1 MYLIYAAWG
10 SCSSD
15 RRCAEQR
22 KTADKRRKETGAD
35 HIAHACPIFERPAA
49 PHFRKPF
56 HAYPPDGEILS
67 EECFA
72 EGLHLTEELLQG
84 DFRRIENHLITDGG
98 PLALVGHHPFLQSY
112 LLEAAGAGIQ
122 PDLASI
128 SVVDYDMAW
137 KQGKLIAYFT
147 PALKKLKKED

>member
-1 MYLIYAAWG
+1 MTHFKWLKKEVPRWVKEEIITREAGDSLISLY
-10 SCSSD
+10 
-15 RRCAEQR
+15 RNE
-22 KTADKRRKETGAD
+22 
-35 HIAHACPIFERPAA
+35 ER
-49 PHFRKPF
+49 HS
-56 HAYPPDGEILS
+56 HG
-67 EECFA
+67 

>member
-1 MYLIYAAWG
+1 ML
-10 SCSSD
+10 
-15 RRCAEQR
+15 
-22 KTADKRRKETGAD
+22 GASYFIQIV
-35 HIAHACPIFERPAA
+35 HL
-49 PHFRKPF
+49 
-56 HAYPPDGEILS
+56 GL
-67 EECFA
+67 FA
-72 EGLHLTEELLQG
+72 QLFFQFFAFTQLTEELLQG
-84 DFRRIENHLITDGG
+84 DFRQIENHLITDGG
-98 PLALVGHHPFLQSY
+98 PLALVGHHHFLQSY